1 MVCVDFGGWGT
12 KYLLPADLAGELI
25 KLMAKSVAID
35 TESVGNSLGTTYVYV
50 PKDRAQITWQYIERN
65 SIVLPANTPAK
76 QSKEYV
82 SALKATAE
90 LQGDNFIAEAMPFDA
105 WLKAQSQ

>member
-1 MVCVDFGGWGT
+1 M
-12 KYLLPADLAGELI
+12 
-25 KLMAKSVAID
+25 
-35 TESVGNSLGTTYVYV
+35 
-50 PKDRAQITWQYIERN
+50 
-65 SIVLPANTPAK
+65 LPANTPAK

-82 SALKATAE
+82 SDLKATAE